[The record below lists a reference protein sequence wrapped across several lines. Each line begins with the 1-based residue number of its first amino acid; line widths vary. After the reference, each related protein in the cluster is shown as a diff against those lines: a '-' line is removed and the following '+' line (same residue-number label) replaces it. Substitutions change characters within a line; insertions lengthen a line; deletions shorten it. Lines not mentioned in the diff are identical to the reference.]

1 MTNCTDLDPD
11 VEITEIPIPPALK
24 RAGTIVK
31 NFYTQALDFATPMS
45 RRDYWPTAGF
55 YAATSRRL
63 VDAGYHW
70 ALSLLSVVP
79 GVNLFILAACARP
92 TAARAV
98 TTTTTEETSELA

>member
-45 RRDYWPTAGF
+45 RRDY
-55 YAATSRRL
+55 
-63 VDAGYHW
+63 
-70 ALSLLSVVP
+70 
-79 GVNLFILAACARP
+79 
-92 TAARAV
+92 
-98 TTTTTEETSELA
+98 